1 MNNMETG
8 ILIEELEQQLDSFDA
23 NERRQA
29 LLSLLEKVKA
39 GEIRFCESCDYVNV
53 HCHTFFSYNAYGY
66 SPTKFAW
73 LARKEGLAV
82 VGTVD
87 FDVLDALDEFREV
100 CRLLDLKGCSGLET
114 RVYVPEFSTR
124 VINSPGEPGISY
136 HMGVGFP
143 GSKAPASQQE
153 FLRSLK
159 QTAQQ
164 RNRDLMRR
172 VNQYLSPV
180 ELDYERDVLSLTP
193 AGNATER
200 HMCLAYA
207 RKAVE
212 VFGETAKLIE
222 FWSQKLSADPVLL
235 GLPEGRDLLNT
246 IRARTMKRGGVG
258 YVPPDS
264 GSFPLM
270 ADTNRFIL
278 ASGGMPVHT
287 WLDGTSDGEHAIEEL
302 LDVAMSTG
310 AVAINV
316 IPDRNYTPGAKDQK
330 VRNLYDVIEAAKRRH
345 LVIVEGTEMNSPG
358 QKFVDDFESEELAPL
373 LPVFLTGAHIVY
385 AHSVLQ
391 RECGLGYTSAWA
403 DKHFGAAERKNA
415 FFEQV
420 GAALN
425 PRQEDHLGG
434 LSDTA
439 SPRDVLKMIQGQLPG
454 DLGS

>member
-1 MNNMETG
+1 
-8 ILIEELEQQLDSFDA
+8 LIEKLEQQLDSFDPA
-23 NERRQA
+23 ERKVA
-29 LLSLLEKVKA
+29 LLGLLEKVKA
-39 GEIRFCESCDYVNV
+39 GEITFCDCCNYVNL

-73 LARKEGLAV
+73 LARKEGLTV
-82 VGTVD
+82 VGTTD
-87 FDVLDALDEFREV
+87 FDVLDALDEFREA

-143 GSKAPASQQE
+143 SSTVPKSQAA
-153 FLRSLK
+153 FLRGLK
-159 QTAQQ
+159 ETAQQ
-164 RNRDLMRR
+164 RNRELMAR
-172 VNQYLSPV
+172 VNRYLSPV
-180 ELDYERDVLSLTP
+180 EIDYERDVLILTP

-207 RKAVE
+207 RKAVDI
-212 VFGETAKLIE
+212 FGQTHKLIE

-246 IRARTMKRGGVG
+246 IRAKTMKRGGVG
-258 YVPPDS
+258 YVQPDK

-278 ASGGMPVHT
+278 AAGGMPVHT
-287 WLDGTSDGEHAIEEL
+287 WLDGTSDGEKAIEEL

-310 AVAINV
+310 AVALNV
-316 IPDRNYTPGAKDQK
+316 IPDRNYTPGSPDQK
-330 VRNLYDVIEAAKRRH
+330 VKNLYQVIEVAKRRH
-345 LVIVEGTEMNSPG
+345 LVVVEGTEMNSPG
-358 QKFVDDFESEELAPL
+358 QKFVDDFDTKELAPL
-373 LPVFLTGAHIVY
+373 LPVFLKGAHIIY

-391 RECGLGYTSAWA
+391 RQCGLGYTSAWA
-403 DKHFGAAERKNA
+403 DQHFGTAERKNA

-420 GAALN
+420 GATLK
-425 PRQEDHLGG
+425 PRREDNLAG
-434 LSDTA
+434 LRDSTT
-439 SPRDVLKMIQGQLPG
+439 PGDVLKIIRA
-454 DLGS
+454 